1 MRTSAHCQ
9 SDSYDVNNLLI
20 FLKLSHTTWQYRDVI
35 KVESEDQS
43 RTIFFFSYGVSIFWG
58 YSPEEEK
65 KILSQLSPFLI
76 EILVF
81 PEDEELS
88 YSYGKEMSII
98 NDHLTLPSQ
107 DALAKLAISHAM
119 AQSIKLKVFE
129 KTIQHTI
136 QKTKFLP
143 EELATKGKIN
153 LSRQEINRLRGKVFR
168 DKSLLNLH
176 SDILDTPEFIWEHTQ
191 YEPLYIITSKYHDTA
206 QRIEIQNNRISVL
219 HELLEIL
226 QGESQYKHFVKLE
239 RIIILL
245 IFIEIVITIFKEIF
259 G

>member
-9 SDSYDVNNLLI
+9 SDSYDFNKLLI
-20 FLKLSHTTWQYRDVI
+20 FLKSSYTIWQYRDVI
-35 KVESEDQS
+35 KVESDDKS
-43 RTIFFFSYGVSIFWG
+43 STIFFFSYGVSIFWG
-58 YSPEEEK
+58 CSLEEEK
-65 KILSQLSPFLI
+65 KILLELNPFLI
-76 EILVF
+76 KGLDF
-81 PEDEELS
+81 PEDEEVS
-88 YSYGKEMSII
+88 YSYGKEMYII
-98 NDHLTLPSQ
+98 NDHITLPSQ
-107 DALAKLAISHAM
+107 DPLAKLAISHAM

-136 QKTKFLP
+136 QKTKFLS
-143 EELATKGKIN
+143 EDLAEKGKIN
-153 LSRQEINRLRGKVFR
+153 LSKKEINRLRGKVFR
-168 DKSLLNLH
+168 DKSLVNLH

-191 YEPLYIITSKYHDTA
+191 YESLYIVTCKYYDIT
-206 QRIEIQNNRISVL
+206 QRIEILNNRMSVL

-226 QGESQYKHFVKLE
+226 QGEFQYKHFVKLE